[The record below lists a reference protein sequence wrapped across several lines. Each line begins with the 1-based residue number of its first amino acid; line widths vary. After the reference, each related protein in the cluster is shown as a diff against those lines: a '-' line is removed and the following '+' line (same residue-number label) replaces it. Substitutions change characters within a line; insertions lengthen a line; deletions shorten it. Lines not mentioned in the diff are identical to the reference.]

1 MLRLVLGDHAV
12 DKTMLEQR
20 VLDLALLKHTQGL
33 VAHLAQQRPNAVGAE
48 LRYFGERQS
57 VWGMVDYDL
66 YFGELASA
74 FLQGS
79 WRFDSRLSI
88 HALANRRGSP
98 FLSTGNAII
107 GQPVTSFAE
116 LAVIFTEDE
125 LGQLGKDRTAA
136 STNYSIGLSYP
147 LTPKLQ
153 INTDVGQSTIDE
165 TPASGGVLATP
176 GSTYT
181 YYSGSLLAS
190 SLLKE
195 GDVTILSA
203 RYSDSDNSKV
213 TSLTVDSRYPFGRTW
228 RVNLRLR
235 VDRRQLMNDDSEE
248 WMFTPGVRI
257 QYRRSQK
264 FRIEL
269 ETGKLFSQRDS
280 EFANQDRESY
290 FVNIGYQAFF

>member
-1 MLRLVLGDHAV
+1 MISKSIKMGVLVL
-12 DKTMLEQR
+12 
-20 VLDLALLKHTQGL
+20 
-33 VAHLAQQRPNAVGAE
+33 VGA
-48 LRYFGERQS
+48 
-57 VWGMVDYDL
+57 
-66 YFGELASA
+66 
-74 FLQGS
+74 
-79 WRFDSRLSI
+79 
-88 HALANRRGSP
+88 ALVGGL
-98 FLSTGNAII
+98 F
-107 GQPVTSFAE
+107 F
-116 LAVIFTEDE
+116 
-125 LGQLGKDRTAA
+125 GKDMISYAHSSCKSVQTAVKDSVPIEFELKRA
-136 STNYSIGLSYP
+136 HDLLQDVIPEMHANI
-147 LTPKLQ
+147 KLISQ
-153 INTDVGQSTIDE
+153 EEVEIAALQADIGQSTIDE

-235 VDRRQLMNDDSEE
+235 VDRRQLMNDGSEE